1 MMKGWMSRIAGCA
14 LSVAVVALMAML
26 AGCNTVDD
34 DRIPSYPV
42 NLNLAS
48 PDLWSTY
55 APAAYGDWREF
66 IRELREPRNF
76 PYTEK
81 SATGYGGVL
90 LVIGLNPYT
99 LEAGVPVAYDLSCPV
114 EMKPD
119 IRVRMQADA
128 GPLPEAVCPEC
139 GSHYDV
145 VEQGG
150 APKSGPALSGRLG
163 LRRYEC
169 RQGIYGGYLILN
181 I

>member
-1 MMKGWMSRIAGCA
+1 MWAKASRKLILPVVSA
-14 LSVAVVALMAML
+14 LTLMHG

-34 DRIPSYPV
+34 DRIPSLPV

-48 PDLWSTY
+48 AEMWNTY
-55 APAAYGDWREF
+55 APAAYGDSREF
-66 IRELREPRNF
+66 IKSLRKPRNF

-90 LVIGLNPYT
+90 LVIGFNPYT
-99 LEAGVPVAYDLSCPV
+99 LEAGVPMAYDLSCPV

-119 IRVRMQADA
+119 IRVRMQSEGAV
-128 GPLPEAVCPEC
+128 PEAVCPSC
-139 GSHYDV
+139 GSHYEV

-150 APKSGPALSGRLG
+150 APKSGPALSQKLG

-169 RQGIYGGYLILN
+169 RPGVYGGYLIIN
-181 I
+181 F